1 MPHDCK
7 LGTCLVSEQ
16 RHAHARASLL
26 LIICSIHFNRLLAC
40 LLPTA
45 LSLSLS
51 VCLSLCSVFFFSG
64 VRGQGG
70 VGDRG
75 PDGRDPRRLGPGA
88 GGWVGGS
95 INQHKE
101 WPACRPCPKPCHA
114 CMHVANR
121 QFKQLIK
128 SAPCACMHACMH
140 APSSHTQGPMLV
152 HVCTWQITDPTSQ
165 SMHVWAFFTH
175 THYTGLRFDV
185 LLAPTDGR
193 GGQVHPRG
201 RAHRR
206 AVFAL
211 KNGRKR
217 RRRRVCVAFFAKSW
231 SGAGGVLVTTP

>member
-140 APSSHTQGPMLV
+140 APSSHTQGPMLCMYARGKSPIRPV
-152 HVCTWQITDPTSQ
+152 NQCMYGPSSHIHTTQGYALTCCSHPQTD
-165 SMHVWAFFTH
+165 V
-175 THYTGLRFDV
+175 
-185 LLAPTDGR
+185 
-193 GGQVHPRG
+193 
-201 RAHRR
+201 
-206 AVFAL
+206 AVKCIPEDELIDEQFS
-211 KNGRKR
+211 R
-217 RRRRVCVAFFAKSW
+217 
-231 SGAGGVLVTTP
+231 